1 MNRTEPTSPTA
12 QVQDLLTMTGTTRLL
27 REMPKVTIAAING
40 VCAGGGLS
48 LALACDLRYAAAAS
62 AIFATAFVDA
72 GLSGDFVIRWLL
84 PRIVRP
90 AKARELRFV
99 NDRFTADEALAMG
112 AVNAVL
118 PDRGF
123 LEAVGER
130 AERPAAKAPLAIA
143 GLEANLVDR
152 ARWRWPS
159 TSASSR
165 SGWSPRSAP
174 RIGRRRA
181 GRSSSGVRPVSRV
194 ADPELRS
201 AFPCRSPSC
210 PCTDTSVSY
219 GRPVY
224 SIKNRGVA
232 K

>member
-1 MNRTEPTSPTA
+1 MNRAEPTSPTA

-40 VCAGGGLS
+40 VCGGGGLS
-48 LALACDLRYAAAAS
+48 LALACDLRYAAAS
-62 AIFATAFVDA
+62 AFFATAFVDA
-72 GLSGDFVIRWLL
+72 GLSGDFVIRRLL

-112 AVNAVL
+112 AVNAAL
-118 PDRGF
+118 PDGRF

-130 AERPAAKAPLAIA
+130 AERPAAEAPLAIA
-143 GLEANLVDR
+143 GPEANLIHS

-181 GRSSSGVRPVSRV
+181 GRSSSGVHPVSRV
-194 ADPELRS
+194 AHPELPS